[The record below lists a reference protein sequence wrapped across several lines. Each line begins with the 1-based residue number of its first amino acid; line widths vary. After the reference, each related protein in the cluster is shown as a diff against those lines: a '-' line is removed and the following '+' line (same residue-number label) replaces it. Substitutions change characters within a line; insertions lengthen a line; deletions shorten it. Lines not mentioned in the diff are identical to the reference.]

1 MIHFLQLFKKK
12 IHESMFIRYFFLFLH
27 MEYAGIILQGKTWCT
42 LYKAKALSE
51 TSMEYGYY
59 LPLAALLLLNF
70 VS

>member
-1 MIHFLQLFKKK
+1 
-12 IHESMFIRYFFLFLH
+12 MFIRYFFLFLH
-27 MEYAGIILQGKTWCT
+27 MEYAGTILQGKTWCT